1 MNKLLQNVKAVYFSK
16 ETVVLHW
23 CVCGGGGGKGGG
35 WVLQDDLMLST
46 ELMMYII
53 AIIPVSKADVSS
65 VSP

>member
-1 MNKLLQNVKAVYFSK
+1 MLRQYIFLKKL
-16 ETVVLHW
+16 W
-23 CVCGGGGGKGGG
+23 CYIGVWGGGRGGEGGG

-46 ELMMYII
+46 KLMMYII

>member
-23 CVCGGGGGKGGG
+23 CVGGGKGGG
-35 WVLQDDLMLST
+35 WALQDDLMLST
-46 ELMMYII
+46 ELMMYIL

>member
-23 CVCGGGGGKGGG
+23 CVWGGGKGSG

-53 AIIPVSKADVSS
+53 AITPVSKADVSS
-65 VSP
+65 ASP

>member
-1 MNKLLQNVKAVYFSK
+1 M
-16 ETVVLHW
+16 
-23 CVCGGGGGKGGG
+23 CVWGGGEGGVCVGGEGGG

>member
-1 MNKLLQNVKAVYFSK
+1 MLRQYIFLKKL
-16 ETVVLHW
+16 W
-23 CVCGGGGGKGGG
+23 CHIGVWGGGEGGG

>member
-1 MNKLLQNVKAVYFSK
+1 MLRQYIFLKKLWCYISV
-16 ETVVLHW
+16 
-23 CVCGGGGGKGGG
+23 CVCGGGGEGGG

>member
-1 MNKLLQNVKAVYFSK
+1 MLRQYIFLKKL
-16 ETVVLHW
+16 W
-23 CVCGGGGGKGGG
+23 CYIGVWGGGGGGGE
-35 WVLQDDLMLST
+35 VLQDDLMLST

>member
-23 CVCGGGGGKGGG
+23 CVGRGGGGG
-35 WVLQDDLMLST
+35 WVVLQDDLMLST

>member
-23 CVCGGGGGKGGG
+23 CVCGGGGEGGG

>member
-1 MNKLLQNVKAVYFSK
+1 MLRQYIFLKKL
-16 ETVVLHW
+16 W
-23 CVCGGGGGKGGG
+23 CYIGVWGGEGGG

-65 VSP
+65 ASP

>member
-23 CVCGGGGGKGGG
+23 CVCVGGGEGGG

>member
-1 MNKLLQNVKAVYFSK
+1 MLRQYIFLKKL
-16 ETVVLHW
+16 W
-23 CVCGGGGGKGGG
+23 CHIGVCVGGGEGGG

>member
-1 MNKLLQNVKAVYFSK
+1 M
-16 ETVVLHW
+16 
-23 CVCGGGGGKGGG
+23 CGGGGEGGG

-65 VSP
+65 ASP

>member
-23 CVCGGGGGKGGG
+23 CVGGGGGGGE
-35 WVLQDDLMLST
+35 VLQDDLMLST

>member
-1 MNKLLQNVKAVYFSK
+1 MLRQYIFLKKL
-16 ETVVLHW
+16 W
-23 CVCGGGGGKGGG
+23 CYIGVCGGGGKGGG

-65 VSP
+65 ASP

>member
-1 MNKLLQNVKAVYFSK
+1 MLRQYIFLKKL
-16 ETVVLHW
+16 W
-23 CVCGGGGGKGGG
+23 CYIGVCGGGEGGG

-53 AIIPVSKADVSS
+53 AIIPVSKADVSG

>member
-1 MNKLLQNVKAVYFSK
+1 MLRQYIFLKKL
-16 ETVVLHW
+16 W
-23 CVCGGGGGKGGG
+23 CYIGVCVGGGEGGG

-46 ELMMYII
+46 ELIMYII

>member
-1 MNKLLQNVKAVYFSK
+1 M
-16 ETVVLHW
+16 
-23 CVCGGGGGKGGG
+23 CVWGGGGKGGG

>member
-1 MNKLLQNVKAVYFSK
+1 MLRQYIFLKKL
-16 ETVVLHW
+16 W
-23 CVCGGGGGKGGG
+23 CYIGVCVGGGGKGGG

-65 VSP
+65 VIP

>member
-1 MNKLLQNVKAVYFSK
+1 MLRQYIFLKKLWYYIGV
-16 ETVVLHW
+16 W
-23 CVCGGGGGKGGG
+23 GGGKGGG

-65 VSP
+65 ASP

>member
-23 CVCGGGGGKGGG
+23 CVGGGGGKGGG

-65 VSP
+65 ASP

>member
-1 MNKLLQNVKAVYFSK
+1 MLRQYIFLKKL
-16 ETVVLHW
+16 W
-23 CVCGGGGGKGGG
+23 CYIGVCGGEGRGGKGGG

>member
-1 MNKLLQNVKAVYFSK
+1 MLRQYIFLKKL
-16 ETVVLHW
+16 W
-23 CVCGGGGGKGGG
+23 CYIGVCVWGGGKGGG

>member
-1 MNKLLQNVKAVYFSK
+1 MLRQYIFLKKL
-16 ETVVLHW
+16 W
-23 CVCGGGGGKGGG
+23 CYIGVCVWGGGGKGGG

-65 VSP
+65 VIP

>member
-23 CVCGGGGGKGGG
+23 CVCGGGGKGGG

-65 VSP
+65 ASP

>member
-1 MNKLLQNVKAVYFSK
+1 M
-16 ETVVLHW
+16 
-23 CVCGGGGGKGGG
+23 CGGGGRGGEGGG

>member
-23 CVCGGGGGKGGG
+23 CVGGGRGGEGGG

>member
-23 CVCGGGGGKGGG
+23 CVGGGEGGG